1 MIRRT
6 LLTLALVAAP
16 ALAVAQQPMQAPA
29 TQAPAQDTTKA
40 KPAAK
45 PARTSKKPAA
55 HRAAKKPATAPRD
68 TTKKP

>member
-16 ALAVAQQPMQAPA
+16 ALAVAQQPTQAPA
-29 TQAPAQDTTKA
+29 QQPMAAAQDTTKA

-45 PARTSKKPAA
+45 PAKGKKGAKG
-55 HRAAKKPATAPRD
+55 HMKKPATAPRD